1 MAYVRPNAKTK
12 KQLKELVASGTSVEV
27 YQPGGMFGL
36 TLTPERDT
44 RTGRTY
50 NTASVEGPHYP
61 EPHRWYAVVE
71 VDDNYRVTRVV
82 Q

>member
-27 YQPGGMFGL
+27 YQPGGMFPL
-36 TLTPERDT
+36 TVHN
-44 RTGRTY
+44 GRV
-50 NTASVEGPHYP
+50 SIEGPHYP